1 MRGNSAALPKAG
13 SRSYSNIAELEI
25 YTKSL
30 PINSNGFEHQSSEQ
44 VVEKVLMQYCDAG
57 A

>member
-25 YTKSL
+25 YTKFL

-44 VVEKVLMQYCDAG
+44 VVEKVLMQFCDAG